1 MSGAGACAYSPDYAN
16 LVFCRVYPAAHHQ
29 MEHNGVGQAMKRCP
43 IQPARVH
50 GRKPAQPEKEHPGE
64 GPCSIRRHKMLD
76 ELCLHVKPPF
86 C

>member
-1 MSGAGACAYSPDYAN
+1 
-16 LVFCRVYPAAHHQ
+16 

-64 GPCSIRRHKMLD
+64 GPCSIRRHKMGLMNFVYMSS
-76 ELCLHVKPPF
+76 LHF
-86 C
+86 AEDWAMHTRTESLAAL